1 MSTPTYDEH
10 HEFTLRRERGI
21 SVTVSCDGDANIAHV
36 MEAFKSYEE
45 TGTFRPASD
54 LRNEVKQER
63 PRK

>member
-36 MEAFKSYEE
+36 MEAFKSYLLAVGFSPE
-45 TGTFRPASD
+45 TVETALGEQS
-54 LRNEVKQER
+54 
-63 PRK
+63 